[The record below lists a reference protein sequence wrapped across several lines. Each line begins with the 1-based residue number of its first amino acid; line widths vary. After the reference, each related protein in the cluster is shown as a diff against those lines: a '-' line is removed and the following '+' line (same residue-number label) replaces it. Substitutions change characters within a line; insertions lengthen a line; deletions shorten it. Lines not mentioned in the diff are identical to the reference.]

1 MKRVTGVVA
10 LSLAMASLA
19 GVARAEEAPNP
30 IPTVAENEW
39 RGSIT
44 PYLWLINLSG
54 TVARDGN
61 TLGSVN
67 IDTSSLL
74 SNLNFAAMVEGEV
87 HRGNWGVWGDLVY
100 SQLSNQASH
109 LSVGP
114 TTLQTTTSLTT
125 GIYDIAATYTLH
137 SSPNAYV
144 DGLLGA
150 RILNQDTTVNLSLG
164 GPLPDGVRRSSS
176 STVTNAIVGVKGR
189 VRISDSDWFVPFY
202 LDVGG
207 GGAQTNVTS
216 QAMVGIGKAYSWGD
230 VTLAVK
236 NIYYQLTPKQV
247 TGDLDL
253 FGAALA
259 VTFRF

>member
-1 MKRVTGVVA
+1 MNRVAGIFA
-10 LSLAMASLA
+10 LSLAMTGLA
-19 GVARAEEAPNP
+19 GLARAEEAPNP
-30 IPTVAENEW
+30 IPTVVENQW

-44 PYLWLINLSG
+44 PYLWLENVSG
-54 TVARDGN
+54 MVARDGN
-61 TLGSVN
+61 TLGTVN
-67 IDTSSLL
+67 VDTSSLL

-87 HRGNWGVWGDLVY
+87 HRGNWGIWGDLVY

-109 LSVGP
+109 LTVGP
-114 TTLQTTTSLTT
+114 ATLQTTTSLTT

-144 DGLLGA
+144 DGLVGA
-150 RILNQDTTVNLSLG
+150 RILTQDTTVNLSLG
-164 GPLPDGVRRSSS
+164 GPLPDGVSRSSS
-176 STVTNAIVGVKGR
+176 TTVTNAIVGVKGR
-189 VRISDSDWFVPFY
+189 VRISDSEWFVPFY

-207 GGAQTNVTS
+207 GAPRTNVTS
-216 QAMVGIGKAYSWGD
+216 QAMLGIGKAYSWGD
-230 VTLAVK
+230 VSLALK
-236 NIYYQLTPKQV
+236 NVYYQFSQNKT

>member
-10 LSLAMASLA
+10 LSLAMAGLA

-30 IPTVAENEW
+30 IPTVVENQW

-44 PYLWLINLSG
+44 PYLWLENVSG
-54 TVARDGN
+54 MVARDGN
-61 TLGSVN
+61 TLGSLNV
-67 IDTSSLL
+67 DTSSLL

-87 HRGNWGVWGDLVY
+87 HRGNWGIWGDLVY
-100 SQLSNQASH
+100 SQLSSQASH
-109 LSVGP
+109 LSIGSA
-114 TTLQTTTSLTT
+114 TLQTTTSLTT

-150 RILNQDTTVNLSLG
+150 RILTQDTTVNLSLG
-164 GPLPDGVRRSSS
+164 GPLPDGVSRNSS

-189 VRISDSDWFVPFY
+189 VRISDSEWFVPFY

-207 GGAQTNVTS
+207 GGPQTNVTS

-230 VTLAVK
+230 VTLALK
-236 NIYYQLTPKQV
+236 NVYYQLHQNKV

>member
-10 LSLAMASLA
+10 LSLAITGLA
-19 GVARAEEAPNP
+19 GVARAEDAPNP
-30 IPTVAENEW
+30 IPTVVDNQW

-44 PYLWLINLSG
+44 PYLWLLNVSG

-67 IDTSSLL
+67 IDTSSIL
-74 SNLNFAAMVEGEV
+74 SNLNFAAMAEGDV
-87 HRGNWGVWGDLVY
+87 HRGNWGLWADVVY
-100 SQLSNQASH
+100 GQFSRQASH

-114 TTLQTTTSLTT
+114 ATLQTTTSLTT

-150 RILNQDTTVNLSLG
+150 RILTQDTTVNLSLG
-164 GPLPDGVRRSSS
+164 GPLPDGVNRSSS
-176 STVTNAIVGVKGR
+176 STITNAIVGVKGR
-189 VRISDSDWFVPFY
+189 VRISDSEWFVPFY

-230 VTLAVK
+230 VTLVFK
-236 NIYYQLTPKQV
+236 NVYYQLNQNKITS
-247 TGDLDL
+247 DLDL
-253 FGAALA
+253 YGAALG

>member
-10 LSLAMASLA
+10 LSLAMASLT
-19 GVARAEEAPNP
+19 GVARAQDAPNP
-30 IPTVAENEW
+30 IPTVVENQW

-44 PYLWLINLSG
+44 PYLWLMNING

-61 TLGSVN
+61 TLGTVH
-67 IDTSSLL
+67 IDTNSLL

-87 HRGNWGVWGDLVY
+87 HRGNWGLWADLVY
-100 SQLSNQASH
+100 SKLSNQASH

-114 TTLQTTTSLTT
+114 VSLETKTTLTN

-137 SSPNAYV
+137 SSPNVYI

-150 RILNQDTTVNLSLG
+150 RILTHDTTVNLSLG
-164 GPLPDGVRRSSS
+164 GPLPNGVSRDSSA
-176 STVTNAIVGVKGR
+176 TITNAIVGVKGR
-189 VRISDSDWFVPFY
+189 VRISDSDWYVPFY

-207 GGAQTNVTS
+207 GGAQTNFTS
-216 QAMVGIGKAYSWGD
+216 QAMLGIGKAYSWGD
-230 VTLAVK
+230 VSLAVK
-236 NIYYQLTPKQV
+236 NVYYQLTPKQV
-247 TGDLDL
+247 TSDLDL
-253 FGAALA
+253 FGVALG